1 MRLKKM
7 ISAFC
12 LAVGLTLAVPAI
24 SATLGMPDTLSTV
37 SAAEGWNTDE
47 NGTYYMQGDS
57 RLLGFQDNIGG
68 DSYYFDQNGYRVDG
82 PVQMGSSVY
91 LFHPENGKLCTGLSG
106 LKQIGSDTSTLY
118 YFTSGRD
125 GRISTKKWIKTKSKY
140 YYANEKGEIKL
151 GTIKVGKK
159 LYHITRS
166 GRLTSY
172 KRSSYDQKYYYATS
186 KGVLKTGLQKIKNKN
201 YYFNTKT
208 GARQTGKVKIGKYT
222 YYFSTKDGAS
232 RTGWIKGNGKYY
244 YYSSSGRKS
253 TGFKTINKKRYY
265 LDPENDGARVQ
276 SSWKKIGKYYYYFN
290 SKGVIQTGLFK
301 VDSKL
306 YYANSKGIRKTGWQT
321 ISGRKYYM
329 DKKTGAAK
337 TGWFTYSGKKYYL
350 NPVKSSSTYGAAK
363 TDFVKISGKWY
374 YFNENGTMRTG
385 WLTHKAKF
393 YYFDKST
400 GQMYTGVHVIDGK
413 KYDFGTSGAYSKPLS
428 GAWRVEVNRKKCF
441 VVVYRGDTP
450 LRAFVCSTARDRVS
464 TPTGTFQILDKLRW
478 HTLNGPTY
486 GQFCSHITSDI
497 LFHSVPS
504 VVNARPYDNHT
515 LNASAYNKLGTP
527 ASAGCIRLTVGH
539 AKWLYDNVPVGS
551 KVVISDNIV
560 APKDIKIET
569 VKPIPLT
576 QNYDPTD
583 PYA

>member
-68 DSYYFDQNGYRVDG
+68 ASYYFDQNGYRVDG

-186 KGVLKTGLQKIKNKN
+186 KGVLNLPLHPGGIHLGGGSSHSKRPDSHCCLQPDAGISHSCHS
-201 YYFNTKT
+201 
-208 GARQTGKVKIGKYT
+208 ARGPCMAQ
-222 YYFSTKDGAS
+222 
-232 RTGWIKGNGKYY
+232 R
-244 YYSSSGRKS
+244 
-253 TGFKTINKKRYY
+253 
-265 LDPENDGARVQ
+265 
-276 SSWKKIGKYYYYFN
+276 
-290 SKGVIQTGLFK
+290 
-301 VDSKL
+301 L
-306 YYANSKGIRKTGWQT
+306 Y
-321 ISGRKYYM
+321 
-329 DKKTGAAK
+329 
-337 TGWFTYSGKKYYL
+337 
-350 NPVKSSSTYGAAK
+350 
-363 TDFVKISGKWY
+363 
-374 YFNENGTMRTG
+374 
-385 WLTHKAKF
+385 
-393 YYFDKST
+393 
-400 GQMYTGVHVIDGK
+400 
-413 KYDFGTSGAYSKPLS
+413 PL
-428 GAWRVEVNRKKCF
+428 
-441 VVVYRGDTP
+441 
-450 LRAFVCSTARDRVS
+450 
-464 TPTGTFQILDKLRW
+464 
-478 HTLNGPTY
+478 
-486 GQFCSHITSDI
+486 
-497 LFHSVPS
+497 
-504 VVNARPYDNHT
+504 
-515 LNASAYNKLGTP
+515 
-527 ASAGCIRLTVGH
+527 
-539 AKWLYDNVPVGS
+539 
-551 KVVISDNIV
+551 
-560 APKDIKIET
+560 
-569 VKPIPLT
+569 
-576 QNYDPTD
+576 
-583 PYA
+583 